1 MKPSH
6 IAHLAGAISP
16 RASHCPPA
24 IDFRYDMMPGKE
36 PYHPSRAETNAARRK
51 KTSSS
56 SQRQTRK
63 NRRRAH
69 AAGMRHAF
77 AC

>member
-1 MKPSH
+1 
-6 IAHLAGAISP
+6 
-16 RASHCPPA
+16 
-24 IDFRYDMMPGKE
+24 MPGKE